1 MASLSVKIID
11 DQIAERAEE
20 FFLDLEI
27 PPNAVDVGVYKES
40 PDSATV
46 CIEGNDDECCS
57 IELCFTEHSRDTVHL
72 HKCLPSLPVLQY

>member
-1 MASLSVKIID
+1 MASLSVEIIND
-11 DQIAERAEE
+11 PVAESAKE

-27 PPNAVDVGVYKES
+27 PPAAAAMGVYKES

-46 CIEGNDDECCS
+46 CIEGNDNECCS

-72 HKCLPSLPVLQY
+72 HKCLS

>member
-1 MASLSVKIID
+1 MASLSVEIID

-27 PPNAVDVGVYKES
+27 PPNAVDVGVIKES

-46 CIEGNDDECCS
+46 CIEGNDNECCS
-57 IELCFTEHSRDTVHL
+57 I
-72 HKCLPSLPVLQY
+72 